1 MSRTLKWVLM
11 AGAVLAAGGIAF
23 WRVRAGAEKPVSY
36 VTATVERGSVVG
48 KVTATGT
55 LSALVTVQVG
65 TQVSGRLKELFV
77 DFNSP
82 VKKGQVLAKIDPELF
97 EAALAQS
104 RANEQAAEGN
114 LAKAKAQAADSER
127 KLGRAKQLADQKL
140 IAQADYDAA
149 LADSEMSKAGIQ
161 AAEGSLA
168 QARAQ
173 RHQAEV
179 NLSYTVI
186 YSPIDGTVVSRA
198 IDVGQTVAASLA
210 APTLFTIAENLSRMQ
225 VDTNVA
231 EADVGKLKEGL
242 DTMFTVD
249 AFSNRPFRGRI
260 RQIRF
265 APQVVSNVVTYD
277 AVIDVDNPELLLRP
291 GMTANVTFVYARVDD
306 VLRVPNAALRFRLDG
321 ASPGAGAGGGGRGN
335 WPGRGSRPANAAAD
349 GGADAS
355 PGEGRR
361 PRPDQDGGAPFERG
375 DRAVRNVFVLR
386 QNTPVAVPVHTGIT
400 DGSFTEV
407 TGGVEEG
414 DLVITDRQGDGA
426 SKPSSSGPAGGP
438 PGGMRRMF

>member
-1 MSRTLKWVLM
+1 MSAATKWGFGGVIAAIA
-11 AGAVLAAGGIAF
+11 AGAVVAYTMNGS
-23 WRVRAGAEKPVSY
+23 REKPAAY
-36 VTATVERGSVVG
+36 VTVAADRGNIIG

-97 EAALAQS
+97 EAALAQAK
-104 RANEQAAEGN
+104 ANEQAADGS
-114 LAKAKAQAADSER
+114 LARARAEFADNER
-127 KLGRAKQLADQKL
+127 KLTRSKQLAEQKL
-140 IAQADYDAA
+140 IAQADLDTAIGAA
-149 LADSEMSKAGIQ
+149 EMSKASIQ
-161 AAEGSLA
+161 AAEGQVA

-179 NLSYTVI
+179 NRSYTTI

-198 IDVGQTVAASLA
+198 IDVGQTVAASLS

-231 EADVGKLKEGL
+231 EADVGKLKEGI

-249 AFSNRPFRGRI
+249 AFLNRPFRGRI

-265 APQVVSNVVTYD
+265 AAQVVSNVVTYD

-291 GMTANVTFVYARVDD
+291 GMTANVTFIYARADD
-306 VLRVPNAALRFRLDG
+306 ALKVPNAALRFRLDG
-321 ASPGAGAGGGGRGN
+321 LAAGGARGQGGRGQ
-335 WPGRGSRPANAAAD
+335 GSAGGEQLHALGD
-349 GGADAS
+349 GGMS
-355 PGEGRR
+355 SGGERAAP
-361 PRPDQDGGAPFERG
+361 PRT
-375 DRAVRNVFVLR
+375 VYVLKDSA
-386 QNTPVAVPVHTGIT
+386 PVAVPVQIGIT
-400 DGSFTEV
+400 DGSSTEI
-407 TGGVEEG
+407 TGGLEEG
-414 DLVITDRQGDGA
+414 AQVIIERADE
-426 SKPSSSGPAGGP
+426 GPKSPAPTNP
-438 PGGMRRMF
+438 PPAGGMRRMF